1 MIKVAIV
8 EDSESASDKLLEY
21 IAAFS
26 KKSEGEFE
34 FETTVYRDAVSFL
47 TNYKS
52 VYDLVFMDIEL
63 PLLDGMTA
71 AEKLRKMDT
80 KIMIIFVTNM
90 SQFAV
95 RGYEVGAFD
104 YILKPVVYNNFELKM
119 KKAASLIRSESD
131 AIVINKPGAVLRVL
145 ARDVRY
151 IEVSGHKIVYH
162 LEGESVSGGSES
174 LSGLEARLAPLG
186 YVRCNKCYLVNC
198 RHIQCVQGSIVTLF
212 GGEELLISRPRKKSF
227 MLGLAQWLGKGN

>member
-95 RGYEVGAFD
+95 RGYEVGGF
-104 YILKPVVYNNFELKM
+104 
-119 KKAASLIRSESD
+119 
-131 AIVINKPGAVLRVL
+131 
-145 ARDVRY
+145 
-151 IEVSGHKIVYH
+151 
-162 LEGESVSGGSES
+162 
-174 LSGLEARLAPLG
+174 
-186 YVRCNKCYLVNC
+186 
-198 RHIQCVQGSIVTLF
+198 
-212 GGEELLISRPRKKSF
+212 
-227 MLGLAQWLGKGN
+227 

>member
-71 AEKLRKMDT
+71 AEKLR
-80 KIMIIFVTNM
+80 
-90 SQFAV
+90 
-95 RGYEVGAFD
+95 
-104 YILKPVVYNNFELKM
+104 
-119 KKAASLIRSESD
+119 
-131 AIVINKPGAVLRVL
+131 
-145 ARDVRY
+145 
-151 IEVSGHKIVYH
+151 
-162 LEGESVSGGSES
+162 
-174 LSGLEARLAPLG
+174 
-186 YVRCNKCYLVNC
+186 
-198 RHIQCVQGSIVTLF
+198 
-212 GGEELLISRPRKKSF
+212 
-227 MLGLAQWLGKGN
+227 